1 MGNEIKTGKK
11 RSSTNAKKAG
21 RVVDVLRKGLRGY
34 TVPEFDRG
42 AKSDPDFFEGLTSF
56 IKSCLKDGG
65 ALPAKYRI
73 LIHMCI
79 LAHTAHVRGLP
90 HYVKTLI
97 EEHGA
102 SKLEIVEAFESA
114 MLAGGAPTMI
124 RGLAAIMTYEES
136 HNQKTS
142 QGKNKGVSRSK
153 RK

>member
-1 MGNEIKTGKK
+1 MGNEIKKGKK
-11 RSSTNAKKAG
+11 RSNINAKRAG
-21 RVVDVLRKGLRGY
+21 RVVDVLREGLRGY

-42 AKSDPDFFEGLTSF
+42 AKSDPDFFEGLMRF
-56 IKSCLKDGG
+56 IESCLKDGG

-73 LIHMCI
+73 MIHMCI

-102 SKLEIVEAFESA
+102 SKLEIIEAFETA

-136 HNQKTS
+136 NKQKTS
-142 QGKNKGVSRSK
+142 PSKNKGASRPK
-153 RK
+153 RR

>member
-1 MGNEIKTGKK
+1 MGNEIKKGKK
-11 RSSTNAKKAG
+11 RSGINAKRAG

-42 AKSDPDFFEGLTSF
+42 AQSDPDFFEGLMGF
-56 IKSCLKDGG
+56 IKSCMKDGG

-73 LIHMCI
+73 MIHMCI
-79 LAHTAHVRGLP
+79 LAHSAHVRGLP

-102 SKLEIVEAFESA
+102 SKLEIIEAFETA

-124 RGLAAIMTYEES
+124 RGLAAIMTYEEGNKPKNAPS
-136 HNQKTS
+136 
-142 QGKNKGVSRSK
+142 KNKRASRPK
-153 RK
+153 RR